1 MEEIIR
7 QTVITSDFSSE
18 SLTDMLNDFFP
29 DTDIESEKEEVKGEK
44 LKIFET
50 ESTIYTEEFYRK
62 GFISGESWDKTINIH
77 SRILQVSKEFVTCEC
92 IIDKEEKIFQTRTF
106 PAFLFSHIES
116 LQSKKPILVK
126 IRSKAGS
133 SRVDIYDGKKLVDLT
148 LFDLKDNWDL
158 LNDSNLDSPLKL

>member
-1 MEEIIR
+1 MEEVIK
-7 QTVITSDFSSE
+7 QTVIPDDFSSE
-18 SLTDMLNDFFP
+18 GLTDLLKDILSN
-29 DTDIESEKEEVKGEK
+29 TEIESTQDKVKGEK
-44 LKIFET
+44 LNIFES
-50 ESTIYTEEFYRK
+50 ESTVFSEEFYRK

-106 PAFLFSHIES
+106 PAFLFSHIEP

-133 SRVDIYDGKKLVDLT
+133 SRVDIYDGKRLVDLT